1 MADRNYITTGR
12 EAGSNSLHGE
22 CFSASYPARSQAHL
36 VAVWWKDDT
45 VAATVRR
52 TAVPGEAKQAE
63 PGVSGR
69 AGWLLVRTG

>member
-36 VAVWWKDDT
+36 VAFWCFCDKLSRTRRPLRFAVVTARLDT
-45 VAATVRR
+45 
-52 TAVPGEAKQAE
+52 
-63 PGVSGR
+63 
-69 AGWLLVRTG
+69 